1 MALKPEDV
9 RTKQVE
15 NKTVKEEKTKKDS
28 RNLYLAREGLVRE
41 GTQAAQG
48 VSKADL
54 QLRVQMEKR
63 KKVLIFLKNHTLKIT
78 LFFHP
83 EIF

>member
-9 RTKQVE
+9 RSKQIE
-15 NKTVKEEKTKKDS
+15 NKSVKEEKTKKDS

-41 GTQAAQG
+41 GTQSAQG
-48 VSKADL
+48 VSKTDL

-63 KKVLIFLKNHTLKIT
+63 KKVSFSFELREHDI
-78 LFFHP
+78 
-83 EIF
+83 